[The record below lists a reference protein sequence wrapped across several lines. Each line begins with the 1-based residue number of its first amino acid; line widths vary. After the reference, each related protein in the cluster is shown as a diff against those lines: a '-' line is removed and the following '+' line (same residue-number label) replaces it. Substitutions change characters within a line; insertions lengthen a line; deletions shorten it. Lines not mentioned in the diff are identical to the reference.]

1 MGNGHSSSHP
11 LALSPPGDHEALP
24 GAGVHPEELHIP
36 HIGLLF
42 PKYLEII
49 DSKVLRG
56 YQEQISR
63 GLLAPF

>member
-1 MGNGHSSSHP
+1 M
-11 LALSPPGDHEALP
+11 ALSPLRDHEAL
-24 GAGVHPEELHIP
+24 ASVGVHPEEPRIA

-42 PKYLEII
+42 PKYLEFI
-49 DSKVLRG
+49 DSKVLRS